1 MMMGRGGQMGRPGGM
16 MLSEKDRELALQVLK
31 DINPEVAERLEQW
44 KDNPQ
49 RTGALL
55 GRYMPRIHKL
65 IQIKKSA
72 PELYEL
78 SVKDMKIGMEC
89 DKLSREF
96 REAGR
101 DGNEG
106 RADEIRGK
114 VTELVEEHFEV
125 RQKMR
130 GMELERLERRL
141 AEARKQ
147 LEKRAGMRGELIE
160 QRVTELTGDK
170 RKPMW

>member
-1 MMMGRGGQMGRPGGM
+1 MMGRGGHMGGPGGM
-16 MLSEKDRELALQVLK
+16 MLSDKDRKLALEVLK
-31 DINPEVAERLEQW
+31 DINPEVAERMEQW

-65 IQIKKSA
+65 MQTKKSD
-72 PELYEL
+72 PELYKL
-78 SVKDMKIGMEC
+78 NVKDTKIGMEC

-96 REAGR
+96 READREG
-101 DGNEG
+101 DEG
-106 RADEIRGK
+106 RAEEIRTK
-114 VTELVEEHFEV
+114 VAELVEEHFDV
-125 RQKMR
+125 RQEMR

-141 AEARKQ
+141 NEARKQ

-160 QRVTELTGDK
+160 QRVTELTGNK